1 MNSRASAALP
11 REVDLADRLLLH
23 SGAAFPTGHGLDAV
37 VVPEPLAHD
46 ALDTLGRHPL
56 DPVGAVA
63 TLAGGWAFFVP
74 SQSDDPG
81 WPEPVRYLSD
91 GSTITLPPPPGTL
104 AAHDD
109 ARWIRWHPCGRV
121 FTAPLLLQLALHA
134 LGSRILTS

>member
-23 SGAAFPTGHGLDAV
+23 SGGAFPTGHGLDAV
-37 VVPEPLAHD
+37 VVPEPLARD

-56 DPVGAVA
+56 DPIGAVV
-63 TLAGGWAFFVP
+63 TLTRGWAFFVP
-74 SQSDDPG
+74 SLSDDPG

-91 GSTITLPPPPGTL
+91 GSTIRLPPSPGTL

-109 ARWIRWHPCGRV
+109 ARWIRWRPCGRV

-134 LGSRILTS
+134 LGNRILIS